1 VKLRIVDAPFP
12 SRSLVSSLLTAWRGS
27 ARKLFNIAVLV
38 VLLGSPSAWGFDYTR
53 YEATDLDA
61 LMAQP
66 RPRSGVDIY
75 QTRPLKL
82 KVTLI
87 SYAEGCL
94 TSLLNKSMITAGV
107 PKAQVDTLQVTSC
120 IKVRSAKG
128 KELRMFIQD
137 VVASFLPKEVPLGS
151 PMTLLAIH
159 VFTTADGPGLLVN
172 EFVAEAEGDA
182 AGGRK

>member
-1 VKLRIVDAPFP
+1 LLTWPGFA
-12 SRSLVSSLLTAWRGS
+12 RSLFS
-27 ARKLFNIAVLV
+27 IAALV
-38 VLLGSPSAWGFDYTR
+38 VLLGSPAARGFDYTR
-53 YEATDLDA
+53 YEAADLDG

-75 QTRPLKL
+75 RTRPLKL
-82 KVTLI
+82 KVTLV

-128 KELRMFIQD
+128 KEIPMFIQD
-137 VVASFLPKEVPLGS
+137 VVASFLPKEVPIGS
-151 PMTLLAIH
+151 PVTLLAIH
-159 VFTTADGPGLLVN
+159 VFTTAEGPGLLVN
-172 EFVAEAEGDA
+172 EFVAEAAIDP
-182 AGGRK
+182 AGGGK

>member
-1 VKLRIVDAPFP
+1 VRTIDAPSP
-12 SRSLVSSLLTAWRGS
+12 CRSLVASLLTAWRGS
-27 ARKLFNIAVLV
+27 ARKPFNIATV
-38 VLLGSPSAWGFDYTR
+38 VILLGSPAAWGFDYTR

-75 QTRPLKL
+75 SARPLKL
-82 KVTLI
+82 KVTLV

-94 TSLLNKSMITAGV
+94 TSLLNKSMVTAGL
-107 PKAQVDTLQVTSC
+107 PKAQVDALQVTSC

-137 VVASFLPKEVPLGS
+137 VVASFLPKEVPLGNS
-151 PMTLLAIH
+151 VTLLAIH
-159 VFTTADGPGLLVN
+159 VFTTAEGPGLLVN
-172 EFVAEAEGDA
+172 EFLAEAGGDP
-182 AGGRK
+182 AGGGK

>member
-1 VKLRIVDAPFP
+1 MKLRIVDASFRC
-12 SRSLVSSLLTAWRGS
+12 RSLVSSLLTAWRGS
-27 ARKLFNIAVLV
+27 VRKLFNIAVLV

-75 QTRPLKL
+75 PVRPLKL
-82 KVTLI
+82 KVTLV

-94 TSLLNKSMITAGV
+94 TSLLDKSMITAGV

-172 EFVAEAEGDA
+172 EFVAEADGDPA
-182 AGGRK
+182 TGGK